1 MTQSAQIVQQP
12 VLSTKPLAEQLLLAL
27 KGYGAKE
34 IFGIP
39 GDFVLPFFK
48 EIEACGILPLFTLS
62 HEPAIG
68 FAADAAG
75 RYHGTLGV
83 ACITYGAGAL
93 NMINPIA
100 TAYAEKSPL
109 VVISGAPSLV
119 ERGRDLELHHQVKHL
134 DSQMM
139 IMREVT
145 CAQCVLDDPQ
155 TAPLEIARVL
165 QAARDLSRPVYI
177 ELPRDMPSVAMEEV
191 PAYNPP
197 TPNKAAAK
205 AAAKDTMH
213 FLKQAK
219 APALMLGVEVRRF
232 NLEDKVAQLAIRLD
246 IPVVTTFMARGILA
260 GHASLDVETYIGLAG
275 PETSRQCVE
284 ASDGLLMLGV
294 IMSDTNFGVSARQIK
309 AANRVLAV
317 DQTIHHEHHSFT
329 DISLSTF
336 IDAMLEEAEPLSVL
350 RASTPCERRE
360 EPIDFDSPITPEA
373 VAETVSRFFDSHG
386 PMPIASD
393 MGDCLFTAM
402 DINHAELLAPGY
414 YATMGTG
421 IPFGIGLEIAS
432 AKRPLVLVGD
442 GAFQMTGWEL
452 GNCKRLGLAP
462 IVLVFNNRAWGML
475 KAFQNDTAY
484 NDLDEWN
491 FAQIAETL
499 GGKGTRVSTPAT
511 LLGALES
518 AKADTTKF
526 QLIEI
531 MLPREA
537 KSKMLTRFT
546 EIFSQKNAAKYP

>member
-1 MTQSAQIVQQP
+1 MSQSAQIAQP
-12 VLSTKPLAEQLLLAL
+12 PALSAKPLAEQLLLAL
-27 KGYGAKE
+27 KRYGAKE

-48 EIEACGILPLFTLS
+48 EIEAYGILPLYTLS

-109 VVISGAPSLV
+109 VVISGAPSLA
-119 ERGRDLELHHQVKHL
+119 ERGRDMSLHHQVKHL

-155 TAPLEIARVL
+155 TAPQEIARVL

-177 ELPRDMPSVAMEEV
+177 ELPRDMSSVMMEEV
-191 PAYNPP
+191 SAHRL
-197 TPNKAAAK
+197 PNQNHAAAK
-205 AAAKDTMH
+205 AAAKDTMQ
-213 FLKQAK
+213 FLKLAK
-219 APALMLGVEVRRF
+219 APALLLGVEVRRF
-232 NLEDKVAQLAIRLD
+232 NLEDKVAKLATRLGV
-246 IPVVTTFMARGILA
+246 PVATTFMARGILA
-260 GHASLDVETYIGLAG
+260 GHPSLDVKTYIGLAG
-275 PETSRQCVE
+275 PQSSRQFVE

-309 AANRVLAV
+309 ATNRVLAV
-317 DQTIHHEHHSFT
+317 DQTIHHEHHSFS
-329 DISLSTF
+329 DIPLNAF
-336 IDAMLEEAEPLSVL
+336 IDALLDEAEPLSVVAPS
-350 RASTPCERRE
+350 ASLKGNENAIE
-360 EPIDFDSPITPEA
+360 LNSPITPEA
-373 VAETVSRFFDSHG
+373 VAETVSCFFDSHG

-421 IPFGIGLEIAS
+421 IPFGIGLEVAS

-475 KAFQNDTAY
+475 KAFQSDTAY

-499 GGKGTRVSTPAT
+499 GGKGRRVSTPAT
-511 LLGALES
+511 LLHALEE
-518 AKADTTKF
+518 AKVDTTQF

-537 KSKMLTRFT
+537 KSKTLTRFT
-546 EIFSQKNAAKYP
+546 EILGQKNAVASP

>member
-1 MTQSAQIVQQP
+1 M
-12 VLSTKPLAEQLLLAL
+12 
-27 KGYGAKE
+27 
-34 IFGIP
+34 
-39 GDFVLPFFK
+39 
-48 EIEACGILPLFTLS
+48 S

-109 VVISGAPSLV
+109 VVISGAPSLA
-119 ERGRDLELHHQVKHL
+119 ERGRDMVLHHQVKHL

-155 TAPLEIARVL
+155 TAPQEIARVL
-165 QAARDLSRPVYI
+165 QAARDLSCPVYI
-177 ELPRDMPSVAMEEV
+177 ELPRDMSSAMMEGV
-191 PAYNPP
+191 LAYSSPA
-197 TPNKAAAK
+197 PNKAAAK
-205 AAAKDTMH
+205 AAAKDTMQ

-219 APALMLGVEVRRF
+219 APALLLGVEVRRF
-232 NLEDKVAQLAIRLD
+232 NLEDKVAKLATRLGV
-246 IPVVTTFMARGILA
+246 PVATTFMARGILA
-260 GHASLDVETYIGLAG
+260 GHPSLDVETYIGLAG
-275 PETSRQCVE
+275 PETSRHIVE

-317 DQTIHHEHHSFT
+317 DQTIHHEHHNFS
-329 DISLSTF
+329 DIALSAF
-336 IDAMLEEAEPLSVL
+336 IDALLEEAEPLSVVAPS
-350 RASTPCERRE
+350 ASLEGRE
-360 EPIDFDSPITPEA
+360 NAIDLDSPITPET
-373 VAETVSRFFDSHG
+373 VADTVSCFFDAHG

-414 YATMGTG
+414 YGTMGTG
-421 IPFGIGLEIAS
+421 IPFGIGLEVAS
-432 AKRPLVLVGD
+432 SKRPLVLVGD

-475 KAFQNDTAY
+475 KAFQSETAY

-491 FAQIAETL
+491 FAKIAETL
-499 GGKGTRVSTPAT
+499 GGKGTRVSTPAN
-511 LLGALES
+511 LLRALEE
-518 AKADTTKF
+518 AKADTSQF

-537 KSKMLTRFT
+537 KSKTLTRFT
-546 EIFSQKNAAKYP
+546 EILGQKNAAVNP

>member
-1 MTQSAQIVQQP
+1 MSQSAQIVQQS
-12 VLSTKPLAEQLLLAL
+12 VLSLKPLAEQLLLAL

-48 EIEACGILPLFTLS
+48 EIEANDILPLYTLS

-109 VVISGAPSLV
+109 VVISGAPSLA
-119 ERGRDLELHHQVKHL
+119 ERGRDMALHHQVKHL

-155 TAPLEIARVL
+155 TAPHEIARVL
-165 QAARDLSRPVYI
+165 KAARDLSRPVYI
-177 ELPRDMPSVAMEEV
+177 ELPRDMPSVMMEEV
-191 PAYNPP
+191 PAYSPP
-197 TPNKAAAK
+197 VPNEAAAK
-205 AAAKDTMH
+205 AAAKDTMQ

-219 APALMLGVEVRRF
+219 APALLLGVEVRRF
-232 NLEDKVAQLAIRLD
+232 NLEDKVVQLAARLG

-260 GHASLDVETYIGLAG
+260 GHSNLDVETYIGLAG
-275 PETSRQCVE
+275 PETSRRFVE

-317 DQTIHHEHHSFT
+317 DQTIHHEHHSFS
-329 DISLSTF
+329 DIALSAF
-336 IDAMLEEAEPLSVL
+336 IDALLDEAEPLSVSVT
-350 RASTPCERRE
+350 STQSERSE
-360 EPIDFDSPITPEA
+360 NAIDLDSPITPET
-373 VAETVSRFFDSHG
+373 VADTVSCFFDAHG
-386 PMPIASD
+386 SMPIASD

-421 IPFGIGLEIAS
+421 IPFGIGLEVAS

-452 GNCKRLGLAP
+452 GNCKRLGLVP

-475 KAFQNDTAY
+475 KAFQSETAY

-491 FAQIAETL
+491 FAEIAETL

-511 LLGALES
+511 LLRALEE

-537 KSKMLTRFT
+537 KSKTLTRFT
-546 EIFSQKNAAKYP
+546 EILGQKNATTNL